1 MAKTKTNEQKQEDKI
16 EKVTENIGEDE
27 IIEEVEVPMTS
38 EDLQETP
45 ENIEPENIEPENK
58 VDVIKESKKEY
69 IVLIGFLGNKK
80 NGEKVELTETEA
92 KELLKEGYIK
102 EVEV

>member
-27 IIEEVEVPMTS
+27 IVEEVEVPMTS

-45 ENIEPENIEPENK
+45 EK
-58 VDVIKESKKEY
+58 
-69 IVLIGFLGNKK
+69 IGRAH
-80 NGEKVELTETEA
+80 V
-92 KELLKEGYIK
+92 
-102 EVEV
+102 

>member
-27 IIEEVEVPMTS
+27 IVEEVEVPMTS
-38 EDLQETP
+38 EDLQET
-45 ENIEPENIEPENK
+45 PENIEPENK

>member
-27 IIEEVEVPMTS
+27 IVEEVEVPMTS

-45 ENIEPENIEPENK
+45 ENVEPENK

-69 IVLIGFLGNKK
+69 IVLIGFLGNEK

>member
-27 IIEEVEVPMTS
+27 IVEEVEVPMTS
-38 EDLQETP
+38 EDLQVT
-45 ENIEPENIEPENK
+45 PENIEPENK

>member
-27 IIEEVEVPMTS
+27 IVEEVEVPMTS
-38 EDLQETP
+38 EDLQET
-45 ENIEPENIEPENK
+45 PENIEPENK

-80 NGEKVELTETEA
+80 NGGKVELTETEA

>member
-27 IIEEVEVPMTS
+27 IVEEVEVPMTS

-45 ENIEPENIEPENK
+45 ENIETENK

>member
-27 IIEEVEVPMTS
+27 IVEEVEVPMTL
-38 EDLQETP
+38 EDLQET
-45 ENIEPENIEPENK
+45 PENIEPENK

-69 IVLIGFLGNKK
+69 IVLIGFLGKK
-80 NGEKVELTETEA
+80 KHGEKVELTETEA

>member
-27 IIEEVEVPMTS
+27 IVEEVEVPMTS

-45 ENIEPENIEPENK
+45 ENVEPENK
-58 VDVIKESKKEY
+58 VDVRKESKKEY

>member
-27 IIEEVEVPMTS
+27 IVEEVEVPMTS
-38 EDLQETP
+38 EDLQVT
-45 ENIEPENIEPENK
+45 PENIEPENK

-92 KELLKEGYIK
+92 QELLKEGYIK

>member
-27 IIEEVEVPMTS
+27 IVEEVEVPMPT

-45 ENIEPENIEPENK
+45 ENIETENK

-69 IVLIGFLGNKK
+69 IVLIGFLGKK
-80 NGEKVELTETEA
+80 KHGEKVELTETEA

>member
-27 IIEEVEVPMTS
+27 IVEEVEVPMTS

-45 ENIEPENIEPENK
+45 ENVEPENK

>member
-27 IIEEVEVPMTS
+27 IVEEVEVPMTS

-45 ENIEPENIEPENK
+45 ENVEPENK

-69 IVLIGFLGNKK
+69 ILLIGFLGNKK